1 MEYIQSLSAQTNMF
15 LYSFGFGFLL
25 GILYDIVRTVR
36 MIISRSKVFVFAADL
51 LYFTVCAVLTFAFV
65 LVMDSGKIRLYTAAG
80 EVLGW
85 LVYYFSFGSI
95 ALKISS
101 FLCGAVKR
109 FFCLI
114 FNPFRRLC
122 AVAGKVIEKT
132 KVFIKKIFRKSN
144 KKTKFVLQN
153 QRSIVYNLYRYFYNY
168 RIKDKRRKND
178 CKKSEK

>member
-80 EVLGW
+80 EILGW
-85 LVYYFSFGSI
+85 LVYYFSLGSI
-95 ALKISS
+95 AMRVSS
-101 FLCGAVKR
+101 FLCGALKR
-109 FFCLI
+109 IFAFIFKPLRCFFAAL
-114 FNPFRRLC
+114 
-122 AVAGKVIEKT
+122 GKTIGKT
-132 KVFIKKIFRKSN
+132 GVFIKKILRKSN
-144 KKTKFVLQN
+144 KKSKFILQN
-153 QRSIVYNLYRYFYNY
+153 QHNIVYNLYRYFYNY
-168 RIKDKRRKND
+168 RLKDKRRKND
-178 CKKSEK
+178 CKKSKK